1 MNSDYLDELERLLYE
16 HGLLKARLMDL
27 IDQIKY
33 EEWRA
38 SITEKEKQIPKSVVN
53 DEDLWLGL
61 DLGYE
66 ISPEQ

>member
-38 SITEKEKQIPKSVVN
+38 SIVEREKQIPESVVN
-53 DEDLWLGL
+53 DEDLWLSSGP
-61 DLGYE
+61 E
-66 ISPEQ
+66 IIPEQ